1 MVMSYSSQIR
11 TSKVVLLTQKV
22 VKKAMNK
29 EQYQAIMKSL
39 ETCEESI
46 IESFDKF
53 IQEIKNLR
61 EVEE

>member
-1 MVMSYSSQIR
+1 MSYSSQIR